1 MIYNWVFTNNFK
13 YFIFLIMKIEVVLF
27 IILVIEMVKNFVFCL
42 LNVIKSFFLCMVL
55 GMCLVYIEKGGN

>member
-1 MIYNWVFTNNFK
+1 
-13 YFIFLIMKIEVVLF
+13 MKIEVVLF

-55 GMCLVYIEKGGN
+55 GMCLVYIEMGDIKLLRG